1 MENKIPSIYPMKLP
15 KKYAYEKNNKINNTS
30 LKKETKFNLEY
41 YKEPIFFNKSNIDF
55 QLNSLNIMYRPN
67 QKVKSQT
74 IQSENNSRHYIS
86 NNITNLDTETT
97 NSEILPKLTKS
108 EIFEKKKKKEEDLA
122 YYKNIFK
129 VKALWKRKIKPLSN
143 VLNIRY
149 AENEEIYEELAK
161 KENEQLRLEGKPTKK
176 LYNSHYINEHI
187 NEIKNQLKFMK
198 CVEDFMYPGFVIAK
212 IKAIDNMIKNNEK
225 EKIHK
230 KGIIKPLHD
239 RILESKK
246 RQNLRKLLLTEC
258 IDIIQ

>member
-15 KKYAYEKNNKINNTS
+15 KKYAYENKRNKIA
-30 LKKETKFNLEY
+30 LKKETKFNTDY
-41 YKEPIFFNKSNIDF
+41 FKEPIFFNKSNIDF
-55 QLNSLNIMYRPN
+55 QLNTLNIMFRP
-67 QKVKSQT
+67 KDKSQT
-74 IQSENNSRHYIS
+74 IQSENNSRHYIN

-97 NSEILPKLTKS
+97 NTEILPKLTKS
-108 EIFEKKKKKEEDLA
+108 EIIEKQKKKEEELA

-161 KENEQLRLEGKPTKK
+161 KENELLRLEGKPTKK
-176 LYNSHYINEHI
+176 LYNSHYLKDNM
-187 NEIKNQLKFMK
+187 NEIKNKIKFMK
-198 CVEDFMYPGFVIAK
+198 CVEDFIYPGFVIAK
-212 IKAIDNMIKNNEK
+212 IKAIDNMIKNNENAK
-225 EKIHK
+225 NNK
-230 KGIIKPLHD
+230 KGIINPLHD
-239 RILESKK
+239 RILQTKN

>member
-15 KKYAYEKNNKINNTS
+15 KKYAYENKRNKIA
-30 LKKETKFNLEY
+30 LKKETKFNTDY
-41 YKEPIFFNKSNIDF
+41 FKQPIFFNKSNIDF
-55 QLNSLNIMYRPN
+55 QLNTLNIMFRP
-67 QKVKSQT
+67 KDKSQT
-74 IQSENNSRHYIS
+74 IQSENNSRHYIN

-97 NSEILPKLTKS
+97 NTEILPKLTKS
-108 EIFEKKKKKEEDLA
+108 EIIEKQKKKEEELA

-161 KENEQLRLEGKPTKK
+161 KENELLRLEGKPTKK
-176 LYNSHYINEHI
+176 LYNSHYLKDNM
-187 NEIKNQLKFMK
+187 NEIKNKIKFMK
-198 CVEDFMYPGFVIAK
+198 CVEDFIYPGFVIAK
-212 IKAIDNMIKNNEK
+212 IKAIDNMIKNNENAK
-225 EKIHK
+225 NNK
-230 KGIIKPLHD
+230 KGIINPLHD
-239 RILESKK
+239 RILQTKN

>member
-15 KKYAYEKNNKINNTS
+15 KKYAYENKRNKIA
-30 LKKETKFNLEY
+30 LKKETKFNTVY
-41 YKEPIFFNKSNIDF
+41 FKEPIFFNKSNIDF
-55 QLNSLNIMYRPN
+55 QLNTLNIMFRP
-67 QKVKSQT
+67 KDKSQT
-74 IQSENNSRHYIS
+74 IQSENNSRHYIN

-97 NSEILPKLTKS
+97 NTETLPKLTKS
-108 EIFEKKKKKEEDLA
+108 EIIEKQKKKEEELA

-161 KENEQLRLEGKPTKK
+161 KENELLRLEGKPTKK
-176 LYNSHYINEHI
+176 LYNSHYLKDNM
-187 NEIKNQLKFMK
+187 NEIKNKIKFMK
-198 CVEDFMYPGFVIAK
+198 CVEDFIYPGFVIAK
-212 IKAIDNMIKNNEK
+212 IKAIDNMIKNNENAK
-225 EKIHK
+225 NNK
-230 KGIIKPLHD
+230 KGIINPLHD
-239 RILESKK
+239 RILQTKN

>member
-15 KKYAYEKNNKINNTS
+15 KKYAYENKRNKIA
-30 LKKETKFNLEY
+30 LKKETKFNTDY
-41 YKEPIFFNKSNIDF
+41 FKEPIFFNKSNIDF
-55 QLNSLNIMYRPN
+55 QLNTLNIMFRP
-67 QKVKSQT
+67 KDKSQT
-74 IQSENNSRHYIS
+74 IQIENNSRHYIN

-97 NSEILPKLTKS
+97 NTETLPKLTKS
-108 EIFEKKKKKEEDLA
+108 EIIEKQKKKEEELA

-161 KENEQLRLEGKPTKK
+161 KENELLRLEGKPTKK
-176 LYNSHYINEHI
+176 LYNSHYLKDNM
-187 NEIKNQLKFMK
+187 NEIKNKIKFMK
-198 CVEDFMYPGFVIAK
+198 CVEDFIYPGFVIAK
-212 IKAIDNMIKNNEK
+212 IKAIDNMIKNNENAK
-225 EKIHK
+225 NNK
-230 KGIIKPLHD
+230 KGIINPLHD
-239 RILESKK
+239 RILQTKN

>member
-15 KKYAYEKNNKINNTS
+15 KKYAYENKRNKIA
-30 LKKETKFNLEY
+30 LKKETKFNTDY
-41 YKEPIFFNKSNIDF
+41 FKEPIFFNKSNIDF
-55 QLNSLNIMYRPN
+55 QLNTLNIMFRP
-67 QKVKSQT
+67 KDKSQT
-74 IQSENNSRHYIS
+74 IQSENNSRHYIN

-97 NSEILPKLTKS
+97 NTETLPKLTKS
-108 EIFEKKKKKEEDLA
+108 EIIEKQKKKEEELA

-161 KENEQLRLEGKPTKK
+161 KENELLRLEGKPTKK
-176 LYNSHYINEHI
+176 LYNSHYLKDNM
-187 NEIKNQLKFMK
+187 NEIKNKIKFMK
-198 CVEDFMYPGFVIAK
+198 CVEDFIYPGFVIAK
-212 IKAIDNMIKNNEK
+212 IKAIDNMIKNNENAK
-225 EKIHK
+225 NNK
-230 KGIIKPLHD
+230 KGIINPLHD
-239 RILESKK
+239 RILQTKN

>member
-108 EIFEKKKKKEEDLA
+108 EIFEKKKKKRRR
-122 YYKNIFK
+122 F
-129 VKALWKRKIKPLSN
+129 S
-143 VLNIRY
+143 
-149 AENEEIYEELAK
+149 
-161 KENEQLRLEGKPTKK
+161 
-176 LYNSHYINEHI
+176 
-187 NEIKNQLKFMK
+187 
-198 CVEDFMYPGFVIAK
+198 
-212 IKAIDNMIKNNEK
+212 
-225 EKIHK
+225 
-230 KGIIKPLHD
+230 
-239 RILESKK
+239 
-246 RQNLRKLLLTEC
+246 LL
-258 IDIIQ
+258 

>member
-15 KKYAYEKNNKINNTS
+15 KKYAYENKRNKIA
-30 LKKETKFNLEY
+30 LKKETKFNTDY
-41 YKEPIFFNKSNIDF
+41 FKEPIFFNKSNIDF
-55 QLNSLNIMYRPN
+55 QLNTLNIMFRP
-67 QKVKSQT
+67 KDKSQT
-74 IQSENNSRHYIS
+74 IQSENNSRHYIN

-97 NSEILPKLTKS
+97 NTEILPKLTKS
-108 EIFEKKKKKEEDLA
+108 EIIEKQKKKEEELA

-212 IKAIDNMIKNNEK
+212 IKAIDNMIKNSEK
-225 EKIHK
+225 EKSQK
-230 KGIIKPLHD
+230 KGINNPLHD